1 MGKTFK
7 ILKSAAK
14 FVFLCFAPLLLCGI
28 GLALLCSDLACRLK
42 LLFQSKGARDPARSP
57 VSAPF
62 VRPTSASIVIPNW
75 NGKDLLEKFLP
86 SVLDAIS
93 DDDELIVVD
102 NASIDGSAEL
112 IRERFHRVKLIQAER
127 NLGFGGGSNL
137 GIASAQNRIAILLNN
152 DMRVSRDFLQP
163 LLDGFTDDRVF
174 AVSSQIFFSDSSRR
188 REETGLTTGAF
199 DKGFIRVRHEV
210 SPEIEML
217 FPTFYAGGGST
228 AYDREKFLELG
239 GFDRLFEP
247 FYLED
252 TDLSYCAW
260 RKGWKVLY
268 QPNSRLF
275 HEHRATIGK
284 HFSREAILA
293 YLKKNYVLM
302 VWKNVHR
309 PGWLLAHLA
318 YLYSHM
324 VLCWAGRE
332 TETRTSVGAFLHAL
346 RQLPL
351 ALRCRWRALARSRV
365 SDAAV
370 FFQTRPSVFRDVF
383 SQPLVEDQRGDQ
395 LGARLAGHAFSLASE
410 DSPPATNPHAADVS
424 RPGNGNESRAHRPL
438 NILFVSP
445 YSIYPP
451 IHGGAVFMLE
461 AIQELSKRNNVFVL
475 TFVDRIEE
483 AEPNRS
489 LEAFVRKVD
498 IHVRQYKPSRHFTLR
513 SHAEETFRDPAFAA
527 LIDKLVYLYDIDVI
541 QFEYTQLAQ
550 YRLPLVHTPQCLFEH
565 DVYFRS
571 VGRQL
576 LSNGGGVL
584 DKASEFVEWLRAI
597 RFETREAEK
606 FDAIF
611 TCHDNEK
618 HYLESFLGRHHPP
631 IYSGLRAV
639 IDVSSHS
646 FPGGPREP
654 DSLLFV
660 GNFQHRPNVEGL
672 LYFVREIFPLIRA
685 QRPSVMFHIVG
696 ANATSELR
704 QMLPK
709 EGVRFHGQVPDIR
722 EPLSRYSVFV
732 CPILSG
738 AGMRVKILEAFASG
752 IPVVS
757 TTLGAEGME
766 AQNGKHLLL
775 AATPQEFAAQTL
787 YLLEDLAAAAAM
799 AREARQLV
807 EEVYDWPAAARKLE
821 AIYRELM
828 VQKRGPVNSAVTEPS
843 ESVLAR

>member
-14 FVFLCFAPLLLCGI
+14 FVFLCFAPLLLCAV
-28 GLALLCSDLACRLK
+28 GLALLCSDLICRLI
-42 LLFQSKGARDPARSP
+42 LLFRPKSARGPLA
-57 VSAPF
+57 SAGSVPF
-62 VRPTSASIVIPNW
+62 VRPTNASIVIPNW

-86 SVLDAIS
+86 SVIEAIS
-93 DDDELIVVD
+93 ENDELIVVD
-102 NASIDGSAEL
+102 NASTDGSAEL
-112 IRERFHRVKLIQAER
+112 IRQRFPHVKLIVTER

-137 GIASAQNRIAILLNN
+137 GIASARNRIVVLLNN
-152 DMRVSRDFLQP
+152 DMRVTSDFLQP

-174 AVSSQIFFSDSSRR
+174 AVSSQIFFSDPSRR
-188 REETGLTTGAF
+188 REETGLTVGAF
-199 DKGFIRVRHEV
+199 ERGFIRVSHEV
-210 SPEIEML
+210 SPDIDTL

-228 AYDREKFLELG
+228 AYDRKKFLELG

-268 QPNSRLF
+268 QPGSRLF

-284 HFSREAILA
+284 HYSREAILA

-309 PGWLLAHLA
+309 PNWLLAHFL
-318 YLYSHM
+318 YLYGHM

-332 TETRTSVGAFLHAL
+332 TETRTTIGAFLHAL
-346 RQLPL
+346 RELPL
-351 ALRCRWRALARSRV
+351 ALRCRWSALMRSRV
-365 SDAAV
+365 SDADL

-383 SQPLVEDQRGDQ
+383 FQPPVHDHRGDR
-395 LGARLAGHAFSLASE
+395 AAGDFRSPVPEISASE
-410 DSPPATNPHAADVS
+410 PNASSAGIS
-424 RPGNGNESRAHRPL
+424 RRGSANGSRSSRPL

-451 IHGGAVFMLE
+451 IHGGGVFMLE

-475 TFVDRIEE
+475 MFVDRPEE
-483 AEPNRS
+483 AEPNRT

-498 IHVRQYKPSRHFTLR
+498 VYVRQYKPSRYFGLR
-513 SHAEETFRDPAFAA
+513 SHAEDTFRDPAFAA
-527 LIDKLVYLYDIDVI
+527 LVDKLVYLHDIDVI

-550 YRLPLVHTPQCLFEH
+550 YRLPLQHTPQCLFEH

-576 LSNGGGVL
+576 LSNGGGIL
-584 DKASEFVEWLRAI
+584 AKTSELVEWLRAI
-597 RFETREAEK
+597 RFEIRETEK

-611 TCHDNEK
+611 TCHENEK
-618 HYLESFLGRHHPP
+618 QFLESFLGRRHPP

-639 IDVSSHS
+639 IDVSSHC
-646 FPGGPREP
+646 FPGGPRQP

-672 LYFVREIFPLIRA
+672 LYFCREVFPLIRA
-685 QRPSVMFHIVG
+685 RRPSVTFHIVG
-696 ANATSELR
+696 ANDTPQLR
-704 QMLPK
+704 QMLPQ
-709 EGVRFHGQVPDIR
+709 EAIRFHGQVPDIR
-722 EPLSRYSVFV
+722 EPLARYSVFV

-757 TTLGAEGME
+757 TILGAEGME
-766 AQNGKHLLL
+766 VQNGKHLLL
-775 AATPQEFAAQTL
+775 ASTPEEFAAHTL
-787 YLLEDLAAAAAM
+787 RLLEDNAAAAAM

-821 AIYRELM
+821 AIYRELIE
-828 VQKRGPVNSAVTEPS
+828 QKRGLAAPAVTEPS

>member
-1 MGKTFK
+1 MSKTLK

-14 FVFLCFAPLLLCGI
+14 FVFLCFAPLLLCMV
-28 GLALLCSDLACRLK
+28 GLALLCADLLCRLM
-42 LLFQSKGARDPARSP
+42 LLFRPKMAPGTAASAGA
-57 VSAPF
+57 VPF
-62 VRPTSASIVIPNW
+62 LRPTTASVVIPNW
-75 NGKDLLEKFLP
+75 NGKDLLERFLP
-86 SVLDAIS
+86 SVLDALS
-93 DDDELIVVD
+93 PDDELIVVD
-102 NASIDGSAEL
+102 NASTDGSAEL
-112 IRERFHRVKLIQAER
+112 LRERFPRVKLIQTER

-137 GIASAQNRIAILLNN
+137 GIASARNRIAVLLNN
-152 DMRVSRDFLQP
+152 DMRVTKDFLQS
-163 LLDGFTDDRVF
+163 LLEGFTDERVF
-174 AVSSQIFFSDSSRR
+174 AVSSQIFFSDPSRR
-188 REETGLTTGAF
+188 REETGLTAGAF
-199 DKGFIRVRHEV
+199 EKGFIRVRHEV
-210 SPEIEML
+210 SPEIDTL

-268 QPNSRLF
+268 QPHSRLF

-284 HFSREAILA
+284 HYSREAILA

-309 PGWLLAHLA
+309 PKWLLSHLT
-318 YLYSHM
+318 YLYGHM

-346 RQLPL
+346 RELPL

-365 SDAAV
+365 NDTAV
-370 FFQTRPSVFRDVF
+370 FFQTRPSIFRDVF
-383 SQPLVEDQRGDQ
+383 PPPPDREHGRGEVTANFASPTPQ
-395 LGARLAGHAFSLASE
+395 LPSPHSIPGAR
-410 DSPPATNPHAADVS
+410 DDS
-424 RPGNGNESRAHRPL
+424 RPGGANGSSSSRPL

-475 TFVDRIEE
+475 TFVDRPEE

-489 LEAFVRKVD
+489 LETFVRKVD
-498 IHVRQYKPSRHFTLR
+498 IYVRQHKPSRHFSLR
-513 SHAEETFRDPAFAA
+513 SHAEETFCDPAFAA
-527 LIDKLVYLYDIDVI
+527 LLDKLVYLHDIDVI

-550 YRLPLVHTPQCLFEH
+550 YHLPLEHTPQCLFEH

-576 LSNGGGVL
+576 LSNGEGVFT
-584 DKASEFVEWLRAI
+584 KASQFVEWLRAI
-597 RFETREAEK
+597 RFETRAAEK

-611 TCHDNEK
+611 TCHENEK
-618 HYLESFLGRHHPP
+618 RFLESFLGRRRPA

-639 IDVSSHS
+639 IDVSSHT

-672 LYFVREIFPLIRA
+672 LYFCREILPLVRA
-685 QRPSVMFHIVG
+685 QRPSVTFHVVG
-696 ANATSELR
+696 ANATSQLR
-704 QMLPK
+704 QMLPQ
-709 EGVRFHGQVPDIR
+709 EGIRFHGQVPDIR
-722 EPLSRYSVFV
+722 EPLARYSVFV

-757 TTLGAEGME
+757 TLLGAEGME
-766 AQNGKHLLL
+766 AQSGTHLLL
-775 AATPQEFAAQTL
+775 ARSPQEFAAHTL
-787 YLLEDLAAAAAM
+787 LLLQDPPAAAAM

-821 AIYRELM
+821 AIYRELIE
-828 VQKRGPVNSAVTEPS
+828 QKRGGSTSAVNEPS
-843 ESVLAR
+843 ESVLAG